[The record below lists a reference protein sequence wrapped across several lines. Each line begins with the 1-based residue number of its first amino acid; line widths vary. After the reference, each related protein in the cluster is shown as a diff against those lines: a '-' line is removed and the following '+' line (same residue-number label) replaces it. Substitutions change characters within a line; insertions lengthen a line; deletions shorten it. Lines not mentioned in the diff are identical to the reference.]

1 MSENRE
7 IYDITV
13 IGGGPAGLFAA
24 FYAGMRGVSVKI
36 IESLSELGGQP
47 AILYPE
53 KAIYDVAGFPE
64 ITAAVLTENL
74 IKQLER
80 FEDQTT
86 ICLKEE
92 VKTFEKEGDVFTI
105 ETNKGQHFSRA
116 IVIACGNGAFAPR
129 TLGLEGEEE
138 YADNNLFYNVHKLDQ
153 FAGKDVVICGGGDSA
168 VDWANHLDG
177 LVKSVTIVH
186 RRDAFRAHE
195 HSVEVLKQS
204 NVKIMTPYVPVALD
218 GDGQFANS

>member
-64 ITAAVLTENL
+64 ITAAELTENL

-92 VKTFEKEGDVFTI
+92 VKTFEKEGDVF
-105 ETNKGQHFSRA
+105 
-116 IVIACGNGAFAPR
+116 IVSSLLPEEWTSLTRSQKNTMSK
-129 TLGLEGEEE
+129 TL
-138 YADNNLFYNVHKLDQ
+138 K
-153 FAGKDVVICGGGDSA
+153 KI
-168 VDWANHLDG
+168 
-177 LVKSVTIVH
+177 VTENPEKYKIN
-186 RRDAFRAHE
+186 
-195 HSVEVLKQS
+195 EVLPGKVNQYIVLGQS
-204 NVKIMTPYVPVALD
+204 
-218 GDGQFANS
+218 